1 MKVYKGVSWI
11 ADKLS
16 VAPSERDAN
25 WMHHRKDEVWLSSA
39 LRKRYPLSR
48 KAIFRGKRDVKF
60 KHNKNVIITT
70 HPRPYE
76 QWIYDCLKV
85 DIAIVCRRNEIKAA
99 EKRFQSEK
107 SAALK
112 RKSNLSKMLSLF
124 SPSLAIM
131 HKKGI
136 IDVVIG
142 RGSYFD
148 VNGYPSEKDDID
160 LILLKEEKPNYAGS
174 YKIINEKITE
184 FISDS
189 KGDFGVNLI
198 SFDEKTIKKP
208 LNKHAPTFSL
218 ILIMKGYNGL
228 GTLYERYVLE
238 KGVPV
243 KIPGLKVNDAKRIT
257 RKFASNLNK
266 DTREMQLRENK
277 LTVFPKNTNNS

>member
-11 ADKLS
+11 SDKLS
-16 VAPSERDAN
+16 VAPSESDAK
-25 WMHHRKDEVWLSSA
+25 WMHKRKDEIWLSSA
-39 LRKRYPLSR
+39 LRKRYPLST

-60 KHNKNVIITT
+60 KHNKNVIIAT

-85 DIAIVCRRNEIKAA
+85 DIAVVCKQNEIKAA

-112 RKSNLSKMLSLF
+112 RKSNLSNMLSLF
-124 SPSLAIM
+124 SSSLAIM
-131 HKKGI
+131 HKKGM
-136 IDVVIG
+136 IDAVIG

-148 VNGYPSEKDDID
+148 INGYPSEKDDID
-160 LILLKEEKPNYAGS
+160 LILLKEEKPNYSGS

-184 FISDS
+184 FISNS
-189 KGDFGVNLI
+189 KGDFGVNII

-208 LNKHAPTFSL
+208 LNKNAPMFSL
-218 ILIMKGYNGL
+218 ILIMNGYKGL

-238 KGVPV
+238 RGVPV
-243 KIPGLKVNDAKRIT
+243 KIPGLKVNDAKRIA

-277 LTVFPKNTNNS
+277 LTVFPKDTNNS

>member
-85 DIAIVCRRNEIKAA
+85 DIAIVCRQNEINAA

-112 RKSNLSKMLSLF
+112 RKSNLSKILSIF
-124 SPSLAIM
+124 SSSLAIM
-131 HKKGI
+131 HKKGMV
-136 IDVVIG
+136 DAVIG

-148 VNGYPSEKDDID
+148 VNGYPSEKDDVD
-160 LILLKEEKPNYAGS
+160 LILLKEEKPKYAGS
-174 YKIINEKITE
+174 YKIINKKITE
-184 FISDS
+184 FISNS

-198 SFDEKTIKKP
+198 NFDEKTIKKP
-208 LNKHAPTFSL
+208 SNKHMPMFSL
-218 ILIMKGYNGL
+218 ILIMNGYKGL

-238 KGVPV
+238 EGVPV
-243 KIPGLKVNDAKRIT
+243 KIPGLKASDAKRIA
-257 RKFASNLNK
+257 RKFASDLQR
-266 DTREMQLRENK
+266 DTREIQLRENK